1 MSKTYEYI
9 NDLVVTEDD
18 PELKQ
23 AKDSVEVSE
32 LLCNDEWLVR
42 QLHYGVA
49 GAMERQM
56 DYLFNDLI
64 PSVESKIARLNGQT
78 VSREIVQPSWAGSTN
93 SEEPHINDEAPD
105 QAIDNS
111 QTFLESLENRVRTAA
126 IIFVMH
132 MKAHDEVSITLDQ
145 LSYAQIKHRAA
156 QKREA
161 ATKAA

>member
-18 PELKQ
+18 AELKQ

-56 DYLFNDLI
+56 DYLLDTLI
-64 PSVESKIARLNGQT
+64 PRTESRIARLNGQT

-93 SEEPHINDEAPD
+93 SEEAHINDEAPD

-111 QTFLESLENRVRTAA
+111 QTFLESLEKRVRTAA

-132 MKAHDEVSITLDQ
+132 MKAHDEVSNVLEQ
-145 LSYAQIKHRAA
+145 LTYGQIKQKAA
-156 QKREA
+156 QNR
-161 ATKAA
+161 KAAAKAA

>member
-9 NDLVVTEDD
+9 KDLVVNEDD
-18 PELKQ
+18 PKLQE

-32 LLCNDEWLVR
+32 LLCNDPWLLR

>member
-1 MSKTYEYI
+1 MSKTYAYI
-9 NDLVVTEDD
+9 KDLVVNEDD
-18 PELKQ
+18 PKLQE

-32 LLCNDEWLVR
+32 LLCNDPWLLR